1 MTEKQQITV
10 VQTNNN
16 GCGCGSLI
24 GILLAI
30 ALFGFLMEEHGPIVG
45 AIGGS
50 LVGGWGGVKLGG
62 CSMDELN
69 ALDEAQMS
77 NKQKR
82 ALTMGAVGLIL
93 GGIGGYGFG
102 AEMQREMRD
111 NAQIIMDFITS
122 KVG

>member
-1 MTEKQQITV
+1 MSEKQQITV

-16 GCGCGSLI
+16 GCGCSSLI

-30 ALFGFLMEEHGPIVG
+30 ALFGFLMEEHGPIIG

-50 LVGGWGGVKLGG
+50 LVGGWGGVKICG
-62 CSMDELN
+62 CSIDELN
-69 ALDEAQMS
+69 ALEEEQMS

-82 ALTMGAVGLIL
+82 AMTMGAIGLVL

-102 AEMQREMRD
+102 AEMQKEMRD
-111 NAQIIMDFITS
+111 NAQIIIDFIATKIS
-122 KVG
+122 

>member
-16 GCGCGSLI
+16 GCGCSSLI

-111 NAQIIMDFITS
+111 NAQIIVDFITA

>member
-30 ALFGFLMEEHGPIVG
+30 ALFGFLMEEHGPLVG

-50 LVGGWGGVKLGG
+50 LVGGWGGVNLA
-62 CSMDELN
+62 D
-69 ALDEAQMS
+69 AL
-77 NKQKR
+77 
-82 ALTMGAVGLIL
+82 
-93 GGIGGYGFG
+93 
-102 AEMQREMRD
+102 
-111 NAQIIMDFITS
+111 
-122 KVG
+122 